1 MEKRPVGISIIAVAY
16 ILLAILSL
24 VWSGIV
30 FGVGGLTSLFG
41 GLFGAD
47 SVATFG
53 ASSGWAGFVGIIVAI
68 VQFVIAFGL
77 LAMKKWA
84 WFLALI
90 GVVLTVV
97 EGFIGVFSG
106 GPFAFMCGILGLM
119 IPVIILVYLL
129 LNSTRQAFGV
139 GTTGTGGPS
148 EDD

>member
-1 MEKRPVGISIIAVAY
+1 MEKRPVGISIIAGAY
-16 ILLAILSL
+16 ILLAIFSL

-41 GLFGAD
+41 GLFGAEN
-47 SVATFG
+47 VAAIG
-53 ASSGWAGFVGIIVAI
+53 ASSGWSGFVGIIAAI
-68 VQFVIAFGL
+68 LQFAIAFGL

-90 GVVLTVV
+90 GVALTVIQ
-97 EGFIGVFSG
+97 GFIGVFSG

-129 LNSTRQAFGV
+129 LASTRQAFGV
-139 GTTGTGGPS
+139 GTSGTGGPS
-148 EDD
+148 EE